1 MLKLVA
7 VVGTNAKLS
16 YNRKL
21 LYFMKHHFRYAADI
35 DIVEI
40 KNLPP
45 FAIDAEE
52 TNEVW
57 QLKQKIQAADGVVF
71 STPEYDH
78 AIPSALKNAI
88 EWLTY
93 HCQVLDHKPSMIVGV
108 SYGKQAS
115 SRAQVQM
122 RQTLMAPDC
131 NACVLPGNE
140 VLIGG
145 AMQVFDQQG
154 RLTDQD
160 AVENLEHCFME
171 FINYATMIVKRTKE
185 DLAMSS
191 QKPFVD
197 TAYVNFPTGRMSLSE
212 VQQVFEALP
221 FDLNLVDA
229 DDTFVWYNHEG
240 HQVNARNVNQLNH
253 PVSECHPPMARER
266 AMQVIDS
273 LRDGTEDF
281 VPRAFVKNGH
291 KIYNLYVAV
300 RDVDGH
306 YLGTLEVTQNVD
318 AIIDLYNRGT
328 WGQPTG
334 MISSPA
340 LAGSADAATGASDS
354 STGAS
359 DSSTGASEGTSD
371 SSTGAS
377 EGDSDEDNTD
387 DASTGA
393 SDSSTGA
400 SEGGADGDTGAS
412 ESDGD
417 TGASEGGYVADED
430 DDEDTSDDAND
441 DDGADTTPS
450 SDEDK

>member
-21 LYFMKHHFRYAADI
+21 LYFMKHHFRYAAQL

-40 KNLPP
+40 KNLLP
-45 FAIDAEE
+45 FAIDADE
-52 TNEVW
+52 TDAVW

-145 AMQVFDQQG
+145 AMQAFDSQG
-154 RLTDQD
+154 RLTNADD
-160 AVENLEHCFME
+160 VANLEHCFME
-171 FINYATMIVKRTKE
+171 FVNYATMIIKRTKE

-212 VQQVFEALP
+212 VQQLLEALP
-221 FDLNLVDA
+221 VDLNFVDA
-229 DDTFVWYNHEG
+229 DDTFDWYNHEG
-240 HQVNARNVNQLNH
+240 HQVNVRNVNQLNH
-253 PVSECHPPMARER
+253 PISECHPPMAREK

-273 LRDGTEDF
+273 LRDGKEDC

-291 KIYNLYVAV
+291 KILNLYVAV
-300 RDVDGH
+300 RGVDGH
-306 YLGTLEVTQNVD
+306 YLGTLEVTQKVD
-318 AIIDLYNRGT
+318 AIIDLYKRGT

-340 LAGSADAATGASDS
+340 LGGSADAATGASDS

-359 DSSTGASEGTSD
+359 DSSTGASEGGAD

-377 EGDSDEDNTD
+377 EETSDDDSED
-387 DASTGA
+387 AVTGA

-400 SEGGADGDTGAS
+400 SEDTDGDTGAS

-417 TGASEGGYVADED
+417 TGASEGGYVADDDTED
-430 DDEDTSDDAND
+430 DKEDETDAADDDQSSDD
-441 DDGADTTPS
+441 
-450 SDEDK
+450 EK

>member
-21 LYFMKHHFRYAADI
+21 LYFMKHHFRYAADL

-52 TNEVW
+52 TDAVW

-93 HCQVLDHKPSMIVGV
+93 HCQVLDHKPAMVVGV

-145 AMQVFDQQG
+145 AMQVFDKQG
-154 RLTDQD
+154 RLIDQD
-160 AVENLEHCFME
+160 DVENLEHCFME
-171 FINYATMIVKRTKE
+171 FVNYATMIVKRTKE
-185 DLAMSS
+185 DLAMAS

-197 TAYVNFPTGRMSLSE
+197 TAYVNFPTGRMSLNE
-212 VQQVFEALP
+212 VQQLLEVLP
-221 FDLNLVDA
+221 FDLNFVDA
-229 DDTFVWYNHEG
+229 DDTFAWYNHEG
-240 HQVNARNVNQLNH
+240 HQVNVRNVNQLNH
-253 PVSECHPPMARER
+253 PISECHPPMAREK

-273 LRDGTEDF
+273 LRDGKEDC
-281 VPRAFVKNGH
+281 VPRAFFKNGH
-291 KIYNLYVAV
+291 KILNLYVAV

-306 YLGTLEVTQNVD
+306 YLGTLEVTQKVD
-318 AIIDLYNRGT
+318 SIIDLYNRGT
-328 WGQPTG
+328 WGNTTG

-340 LAGSADAATGASDS
+340 LGGSADAATGASDS

-359 DSSTGASEGTSD
+359 DSSTGASEGSAD

-377 EGDSDEDNTD
+377 EEGSDDAGADN

-417 TGASEGGYVADED
+417 TGASEGGYVAG
-430 DDEDTSDDAND
+430 DDESDADVDDADAD
-441 DDGADTTPS
+441 DETPTS
-450 SDEDK
+450 NEDK

>member
-1 MLKLVA
+1 MLKLAA
-7 VVGTNAKLS
+7 VVGTNAHLS

-21 LYFMKHHFRYAADI
+21 LYFMKHHFRYAAQLE
-35 DIVEI
+35 IVEI
-40 KNLPP
+40 KNLPA

-52 TNEVW
+52 NTEVW
-57 QLKQKIQAADGVVF
+57 QLKQKLQAADGVVF

-78 AIPSALKNAI
+78 AIPSALKNVI

-93 HCQVLDHKPSMIVGV
+93 HCSVLDHKPAMVVGV

-140 VLIGG
+140 VLIGN
-145 AMQVFDQQG
+145 AMKVFDSQG
-154 RLTDQD
+154 RLTDTD
-160 AVENLEHCFME
+160 DLANLEKCFME
-171 FINYATMIVKRTKE
+171 FVDYATMIKKRTKE
-185 DLAMSS
+185 DLAMASK
-191 QKPFVD
+191 KPFVD
-197 TAYVNFPTGRMSLSE
+197 TAYVNFPTGRMSLTE
-212 VQQVFEALP
+212 VQQMLEVMP
-221 FDLNLVDA
+221 FDLNFVDA
-229 DDTFVWYNHEG
+229 EDTFVWYNHEG

-253 PVSECHPPMARER
+253 PVSDCHPPMAREK

-273 LRDGTEDF
+273 LREGKADY

-300 RDVDGH
+300 QDVDGH
-306 YLGTLEVTQNVD
+306 YLGTLEITQNVD
-318 AIIDLYNRGT
+318 SIIDLYNRGT

-334 MISSPA
+334 MISSPS
-340 LAGSADAATGASDS
+340 LGGSADAATGASDS

-359 DSSTGASEGTSD
+359 EGGADSSTGASEENSD
-371 SSTGAS
+371 NAA
-377 EGDSDEDNTD
+377 D
-387 DASTGA
+387 DAATGA

-400 SEGGADGDTGAS
+400 SETGTDGDTGAS

-417 TGASEGGYVADED
+417 TGASEGGYVAD
-430 DDEDTSDDAND
+430 DDEAAADDAQD
-441 DDGADTTPS
+441 DAQLD
-450 SDEDK
+450 SDSDHQD